1 MAEIEYFYAPHS
13 VFAYLGATR
22 LSEIAQATGRKIVH
36 RPVTLNEVVEV
47 HHAQGFKGR
56 SKAHYPYFFGREIER
71 WGEYRDVPF
80 KGGVPS
86 NHANDTSL
94 ASRILI
100 AATQQDQGADRL
112 SHAMM
117 QAHWRD
123 HGDLAD
129 QAMLKGLID
138 AVGME
143 MEMCFMARIGWK
155 WWNARLQN
163 LSRGSGPNWS
173 QASGRTDRR
182 PLPLG
187 SALCFGHYPPCS
199 HAMDNAASAINNQ
212 DIGF

>member
-22 LSEIAQATGRKIVH
+22 LAEIAQATGRKIVH

-47 HHAQGFKGR
+47 HHVQGFKGR

-100 AATQQDQGADRL
+100 AATQQDQGADKL
-112 SHAMM
+112 AHAMM

-129 QAMLKGLID
+129 QTMLEGLID
-138 AVGME
+138 AVGMDADAVVSAAKSPETEAVLKANTAEAIERSFFGSPTYVVDGDVFYGQDRLE
-143 MEMCFMARIGWK
+143 MVERAIEKPFARVW
-155 WWNARLQN
+155 
-163 LSRGSGPNWS
+163 
-173 QASGRTDRR
+173 T
-182 PLPLG
+182 
-187 SALCFGHYPPCS
+187 
-199 HAMDNAASAINNQ
+199 
-212 DIGF
+212 

>member
-1 MAEIEYFYAPHS
+1 M
-13 VFAYLGATR
+13 FAYLGATR
-22 LSEIAQATGRKIVH
+22 LAEIAQATGRKIVH

-86 NHANDTSL
+86 SHSNDTSL

-100 AATQQDQGADRL
+100 AAAQQDHGADRL
-112 SHAMM
+112 AHAMM

-129 QAMLKGLID
+129 QAMLEGLID
-138 AVGME
+138 AVGMDADALVSVAKSPESEEILRANTAEAIERSFFGSPTYVIDGDVFYGQDRLE
-143 MEMCFMARIGWK
+143 MVERAIAKPFARVW
-155 WWNARLQN
+155 
-163 LSRGSGPNWS
+163 
-173 QASGRTDRR
+173 T
-182 PLPLG
+182 
-187 SALCFGHYPPCS
+187 
-199 HAMDNAASAINNQ
+199 
-212 DIGF
+212 